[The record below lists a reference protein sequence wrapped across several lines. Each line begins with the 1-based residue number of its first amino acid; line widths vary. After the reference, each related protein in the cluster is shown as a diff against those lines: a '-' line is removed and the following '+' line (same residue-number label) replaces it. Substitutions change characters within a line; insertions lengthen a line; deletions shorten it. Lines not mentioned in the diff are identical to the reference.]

1 MSANND
7 SFFKTIMVAVALCL
21 VASVLVSGT
30 AVSLKEKQK
39 ANASLDKKKNLLV
52 AANLL
57 KPDTDIEL
65 AFSKI
70 EQKFVDLESGKFV
83 TVENPETF
91 NQRKAAKDPST
102 SINIENDIARIF
114 RRSKI
119 ASIYLVRDGEKVETI
134 ILPIHGS
141 GLFSTLYGFVALSA
155 DKRSVVGLKFYE
167 QGETAGLGGEVEN
180 PKWLALWPGK
190 QLLNENGQP
199 ILKLVKGIPANDT
212 EVDALSG
219 ATMTTTG
226 IQNMLNY
233 WMGENGF
240 GPFLARLDV
249 DKGEA

>member
-7 SFFKTIMVAVALCL
+7 TFFKTIFVAVALCL

-30 AVSLKEKQK
+30 AVSLKEQQK

-57 KPDTDIEL
+57 KADTDIEA
-65 AFSKI
+65 AFSKVD
-70 EQKFVDLESGKFV
+70 QKFVDLETGKFISV
-83 TVENPETF
+83 DNPETF
-91 NQRKAAKDPST
+91 NQRKMAKDPNT
-102 SINIENDIARIF
+102 SIIIEKDVARIT
-114 RRSKI
+114 RRSKT
-119 ASIYLVRDGEKVETI
+119 ASVYLVRDGEKVETI

-141 GLFSTLYGFVALSA
+141 GLFSTLYGFVALDA
-155 DKRSVVGLKFYE
+155 DKQTVVGLKFYE

-190 QLLNENGQP
+190 QLLNKQGQP
-199 ILKLVKGIPANDT
+199 VLKLVKGIPANDT

-226 IQNMLNY
+226 LQNMLNY
-233 WMGENGF
+233 WMGEDGF
-240 GPFLARLDV
+240 GPFLSRLDV
-249 DKGEA
+249 NKGEA